1 MKARCLIRE
10 DFSSLAI
17 ARCFLP
23 PYTPFSLCPSPSFFP
38 TLSLSSA
45 LTATLSTVGSAGESP
60 PALRSQLASNLD
72 VEGGLHWRQILAAAA
87 SAIFFLSV
95 QCRWPRREKGKK
107 KEEKKSAG
115 VERQSRRE
123 ESSSS
128 ADGLSGGG
136 SEESRLKENRLER
149 TRLLR
154 EFSEGSGGIGPREAL
169 E

>member
-72 VEGGLHWRQILAAAA
+72 VEGGLHRRQILAAAA

-107 KEEKKSAG
+107 KRKKKVPGWRGSHA
-115 VERQSRRE
+115 

>member
-17 ARCFLP
+17 AHCFLP
-23 PYTPFSLCPSPSFFP
+23 PYTPFSLCPSLSFFP
-38 TLSLSSA
+38 TLSLSTA

-107 KEEKKSAG
+107 KSAG

>member
-17 ARCFLP
+17 AHCFLP
-23 PYTPFSLCPSPSFFP
+23 PYTPFSLCPSLSFFP
-38 TLSLSSA
+38 SLSLSTA

-72 VEGGLHWRQILAAAA
+72 VEGGLHRRQILAAAA

-95 QCRWPRREKGKK
+95 QCRWPRREKGK
-107 KEEKKSAG
+107 KKSAG

-154 EFSEGSGGIGPREAL
+154 EFQKGREVSAHVRL
-169 E
+169 WSK